1 MKNKKVL
8 IVIVILVIL
17 CAIGFVMYQYRSSY
31 LFNED
36 GSVVDGHEDLI
47 NHLEK
52 IEDAEEKTKQ
62 IDFSL
67 EQNLITE
74 EEANELRK

>member
-1 MKNKKVL
+1 MKKGL
-8 IVIVILVIL
+8 IVILVL
-17 CAIGFVMYQYRSSY
+17 LLFCAVGFGVYHYRSSY

-36 GSVVDGHEDLI
+36 GTVSDGHQELI
-47 NHLEK
+47 NRLKEV
-52 IEDAEEKTKQ
+52 DDDEEKNKQ

-67 EQNLITE
+67 QQNLITE